1 MTFPSCRSGLAGSS
15 GSTSKTSR
23 AAPPT
28 RPERLDQ
35 GRLVHDQAAR
45 GVDEDRGWLHP
56 GEPPGVDQVA
66 RLLRQEDVQR
76 DDVGLAQELL
86 EDTRRTPS
94 AAAVS
99 AAT

>member
-1 MTFPSCRSGLAGSS
+1 MTFPSCRSGCVQRLDLEDVQGGAAEPPWSS
-15 GSTSKTSR
+15 ASTR
-23 AAPPT
+23 AASSTTGPRAVLT
-28 RPERLDQ
+28 RIAVGFIR
-35 GRLVHDQAAR
+35 
-45 GVDEDRGWLHP
+45 
-56 GEPPGVDQVA
+56 EPPGVDQVA